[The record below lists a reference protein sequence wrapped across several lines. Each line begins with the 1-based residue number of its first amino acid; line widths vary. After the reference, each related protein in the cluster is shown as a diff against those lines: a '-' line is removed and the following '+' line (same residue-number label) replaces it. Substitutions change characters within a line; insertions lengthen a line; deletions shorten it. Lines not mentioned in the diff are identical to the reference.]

1 MITSWMVLHHS
12 LIHVVGLGG
21 PLITI
26 LILCIVGSN
35 TVGSSFSLLLC
46 HRPHPVVDSSIP
58 NGVNRPPTR
67 RTTTAFLDNGPCYFI
82 DCLSQPSI
90 STSTALLYGNNHE
103 QDIED
108 DDDDDDDEVDD
119 VDDPVGTTKTTTV
132 SGMLVGKRNS

>member
-1 MITSWMVLHHS
+1 VSPPS
-12 LIHVVGLGG
+12 
-21 PLITI
+21 PRRR
-26 LILCIVGSN
+26 
-35 TVGSSFSLLLC
+35 F
-46 HRPHPVVDSSIP
+46 VDSSIP

-90 STSTALLYGNNHE
+90 STSTALLYGNNHK

-119 VDDPVGTTKTTTV
+119 VDDGDNDEEDIRIE
-132 SGMLVGKRNS
+132 SSLGLDFLNGMTHCLFSEEQ